1 MTILNH
7 GEAVE
12 GHDGATPSLLHQ
24 RFLLKGNKIQEGWGC
39 AGVFTVGKTLF
50 TTNERMSSC
59 TKEALWVVYMR
70 DSMVKMYYFLTLP
83 DTFLILQNESVSL
96 KRV

>member
-50 TTNERMSSC
+50 TTNERMLLC
-59 TKEALWVVYMR
+59 IKEDLRIVNIGYMIVR
-70 DSMVKMYYFLTLP
+70 MYYFLTLH
-83 DTFLILQNESVSL
+83 DTFLILPSESVSL
-96 KRV
+96 KSV